1 MPFIDRNPLA
11 YPANSYDPIVR
22 FRTQRAPT
30 AADFRNFSVG
40 NEWLDDSSNDWWKL
54 CYKDQTLGIWRKM
67 CGTAAASEEF
77 LPDAGTSPVI
87 PNAANQITIVG
98 GNGIITTGGL
108 NQWDT
113 SMQSPFV
120 GDFIFENNTPATLV
134 YVSIENNDATDPGS
148 YSALVLTSQAL
159 AGDAFVLFDVAPAAM
174 YMSLG
179 IDNSDGDRFKLV
191 NNTTPSG
198 GNEIFMVDTALT
210 SFWHYSGQ
218 LYQSNDWAGGTVF
231 TRIQNTDNT
240 NTGSN
245 ACLEILPGGAGG
257 GDPYVQWQVGAVA
270 QQYSLGIDNSVA
282 GDPLKLT
289 DGDSPSLGNEY
300 MLLDIPASRWEFPI
314 NIFLQEIANI
324 GGAVSNFVSN
334 TDNTDAASDAAFQA
348 LTGGLNGGDPF
359 LHVEVDSVQEYSF
372 GIDNSDT
379 DILKLTDGASPSAGN
394 VLFQITAAG
403 APSFPTAPLDVP
415 SGGTGVNT
423 ITDGALIVGSGV
435 GAVTDL
441 GVMVDGDLVI
451 GSTGVDPVI
460 TQLTAGAGIAI
471 ASGAGTITIAATG
484 SGLAY
489 VEVTAATQAMAV
501 ETCYGTNRGAGVT
514 CTLPAAAAVGS
525 VMEIVGILGL
535 AAINQNAGQQI
546 HFGAVSTTAGAGG
559 SATMTNAH
567 DCVTLRCVVV
577 NAEWVV
583 QAMVGNWVIV

>member
-67 CGTAAASEEF
+67 CGTAAAAETF
-77 LPDAGTSPVI
+77 IPDAGTSPVI

-134 YVSIENNDATDPGS
+134 YVGIENNDATDPGS

-179 IDNSDGDRFKLV
+179 IDNSDGYRFKLV

-289 DGDSPSLGNEY
+289 DGDSPSLGN
-300 MLLDIPASRWEFPI
+300 I
-314 NIFLQEIANI
+314 
-324 GGAVSNFVSN
+324 
-334 TDNTDAASDAAFQA
+334 
-348 LTGGLNGGDPF
+348 
-359 LHVEVDSVQEYSF
+359 
-372 GIDNSDT
+372 
-379 DILKLTDGASPSAGN
+379 
-394 VLFQITAAG
+394 LFQMTTAG
-403 APSFPTAPLDVP
+403 QPTFPMLPLDVP
-415 SGGTGVNT
+415 SGGTGLAT

-441 GVMVDGDLVI
+441 GVMVDGDLCI

-460 TQLTAGAGIAI
+460 AQLTAGAGIAI
-471 ASGAGTITIAATG
+471 ASGAGTITISSTG

-489 VEVTAATQAMAV
+489 VEVTAATQAMEV

-514 CTLPAAAAVGS
+514 LTLPATAAAGT

-535 AAINQNAGQQI
+535 WVLAQNALQSVQVGA
-546 HFGAVSTTAGAGG
+546 FGTTVGAGG
-559 SATMTNAH
+559 SLTATNLG
-567 DCVTLRCVVV
+567 DCICLRCIV
-577 NAEWVV
+577 ADTTWRA
-583 QAMVGNWVIV
+583 QSTMGNIAIV